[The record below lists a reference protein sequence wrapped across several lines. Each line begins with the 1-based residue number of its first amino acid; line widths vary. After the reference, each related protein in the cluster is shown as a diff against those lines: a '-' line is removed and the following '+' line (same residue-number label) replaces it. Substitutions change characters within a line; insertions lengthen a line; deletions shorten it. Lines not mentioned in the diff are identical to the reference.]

1 MSWANKYIEL
11 LQQGKEVKFRPRG
24 SSMSGKVESGQL
36 VTVVPVTDVKSL
48 KVGDIVLC
56 KVKGNQYLHMIMKI
70 KGKNEEFE
78 IGGYNRNFTNGWIGA
93 NQIYGRCVKVEA

>member
-1 MSWANKYIEL
+1 MSWANKYIDGL
-11 LQQGKEVKFRPRG
+11 KKGQTVKFRPNG

-36 VTVVPVTDVKSL
+36 VTVEPIADPQSL

-70 KGKNEEFE
+70 RGKNDKFE
-78 IGGYNRNFTNGWIGA
+78 IGGYNRNFTNGWVGA
-93 NQIYGRCVKVEA
+93 NQIFGKCVKIED